1 MSFNFLEFLKSLVSL
16 TIADYLRELWGDQ
29 PWVNLVLDIT
39 GVVIISTFCLLIV
52 IFLIWL
58 ERKVIARIQRRIGP
72 NRVGGRYGLLQTVA
86 DVIKLLIKE
95 DITPTGAD
103 KVAYLLA
110 PFLTVMAAL
119 IVWAVIPFAPGV
131 IGVDLNI
138 GVFFFLAVSS
148 VSVVSLL
155 LAGWGSNNKYA
166 LLGAFR
172 SVAQLVSY
180 EVPMILALL
189 VPILFAR
196 SMSTVSIVEAQ
207 TVPFLLAAPLAAL
220 IFFISSL
227 AETGRTPFD
236 LLEAESEIVAGFHVE
251 YGGMKFGMF
260 FLAEFVSTL
269 FMSGFFATVFL
280 GGYRFFGLETLV
292 IGDGWAVGNLLGL
305 IIFFVKMF
313 AVYFVYIWIRGTL
326 PRVRVDQILN
336 FNWKFLVP
344 VSLVLVMVTALLDK
358 FLPATFND
366 YARAGAHLI
375 ANVVIAMVTIEI
387 LRAHARRQR
396 KLTSDD
402 TEPEMVVVDDHAH
415 HETAVHEPAAAH

>member
-1 MSFNFLEFLKSLVSL
+1 MSL
-16 TIADYLRELWGDQ
+16 TISDYLRELWGNQ
-29 PWVNLVLDIT
+29 PWVDFLMNVL
-39 GVVIISTFCLLIV
+39 GVVILSTFCLLIV

-119 IVWAVIPFAPGV
+119 MVWAVMPFAPNI

-138 GVFFFLAVSS
+138 GIFYFLAISS
-148 VSVVSLL
+148 VSVVALL

-189 VPILFAR
+189 VPILLAR
-196 SMSTVSIVEAQ
+196 SMSTVDIVNAQ
-207 TVPFLLAAPLAAL
+207 TVPYLIVAPLAAL

-260 FLAEFVSTL
+260 S
-269 FMSGFFATVFL
+269 
-280 GGYRFFGLETLV
+280 
-292 IGDGWAVGNLLGL
+292 WPNLLARCLCLAFCHGFSGRVSFVWPGDAGHWRWL
-305 IIFFVKMF
+305 GDWEFIGPDHLFVKMF

-344 VSLVLVMVTALLDK
+344 VSLALVMMTAVLDK
-358 FLPATFND
+358 LLPDTFND
-366 YARAGAHLI
+366 FARAGAHLL
-375 ANVVIAMVTIEI
+375 ANIILAMITIEI
-387 LRAHARRQR
+387 LRSYARRQR
-396 KLTSDD
+396 KLASDD
-402 TEPEMVVVDDHAH
+402 GAAETASGHDDHGH
-415 HETAVHEPAAAH
+415 HEPAHEPVAAH